1 MPPLVECATVAL
13 VPACNPHLSI
23 LLRVGLLAGSIALA
37 ACQGET
43 TPHIGHTSAAAEVC
57 STGPTTFGIDV
68 SRYQGDIDW
77 ALVAGADVKFAYIQ
91 ISRKI
96 DDIDAK
102 FEFNWQAAKSVGI
115 LRGAYQ
121 RFQPNEDVIGQADIF
136 LEKLGAFEEGDLPP
150 MLDVEDSGDLSA
162 AMIAANVR
170 QWLEYV
176 EAVTGVRPIIY
187 TGRFFWQ
194 DTLESADFT
203 EYPLW
208 IAHYTTGCPNI
219 PTPWTQWALH
229 QYSSMAVL
237 PGITENTV
245 DVNHFNGTTQDLLD
259 LAAWRRCG
267 NDTCDPEE
275 SNADCPEDC
284 ELVQPEPDAGALV
297 EADAGDGDTD
307 EEDPTNSDGGCQM
320 GTGRSAA
327 AGWALL
333 IFMLGLV
340 GRQRSTGRNARGLRR
355 QG

>member
-1 MPPLVECATVAL
+1 M
-13 VPACNPHLSI
+13 
-23 LLRVGLLAGSIALA
+23 A
-37 ACQGET
+37 ACRDAAAPDE
-43 TPHIGHTSAAAEVC
+43 IGHASSAAEVC
-57 STGPTTFGIDV
+57 STGATTFGIDV

-77 ALVAGADVKFAYIQ
+77 AQLAGADVKFAYIQ

-102 FEFNWQAAKSVGI
+102 FDFNWQQAKSVGI

-121 RFQPNEDVIGQADIF
+121 RFQPDEDVLGQADIF

-150 MLDVEDSGDLSA
+150 MLDVEDSGNLSA
-162 AMIAANVR
+162 ATIAANVR

-176 EAVTGVRPIIY
+176 EAATGVRPIIY
-187 TGRFFWQ
+187 TGRFFWR

-203 EYPLW
+203 DYPLW

-219 PTPWTQWALH
+219 PTPWSEWALH

-245 DVNHFNGTTQDLLD
+245 DVNHFNGTVDDLLA

-275 SNADCPEDC
+275 SNADCPQDC
-284 ELVQPEPDAGALV
+284 EPAEPAPDAGV
-297 EADAGDGDTD
+297 QPGADAGDESPDTD
-307 EEDPTNSDGGCQM
+307 PSDSTGGCSVTPAS
-320 GTGRSAA
+320 GSGWILALFALLGLSRRRGR
-327 AGWALL
+327 GWA
-333 IFMLGLV
+333 
-340 GRQRSTGRNARGLRR
+340 
-355 QG
+355 